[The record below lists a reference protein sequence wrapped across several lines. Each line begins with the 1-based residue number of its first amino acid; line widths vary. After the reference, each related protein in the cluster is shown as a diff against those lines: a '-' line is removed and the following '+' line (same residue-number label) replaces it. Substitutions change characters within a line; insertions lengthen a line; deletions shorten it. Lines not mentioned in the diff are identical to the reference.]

1 MNSELESHEQI
12 KGVLM
17 INDPW
22 SIENGILTPTLKI
35 KRHVLEQKYH
45 DVGQNW
51 PVLSNIV
58 VLLFENMAL
67 NFECRC

>member
-35 KRHVLEQKYH
+35 K
-45 DVGQNW
+45 
-51 PVLSNIV
+51 
-58 VLLFENMAL
+58 LLDL
-67 NFECRC
+67 GGSLRCR